1 MTVQLPFASRELRW
15 FFEGPLSG
23 QPALEDWFFG
33 CAPFD
38 KAGDVGVPV
47 WQPRRDD
54 APDVYL
60 LLPGQADMGIK
71 WREGLLQIKG
81 LVASLGRRDY
91 CGRHAGSVER
101 WIKWSY
107 ADLPD
112 GYADLFDS
120 PAVTTVA
127 VHKSRAVRLAELR
140 ADAHLEVSPD
150 SVLDRGI
157 AVELTRIVVDGQA
170 YCSLGFEAFP
180 DDRLTDAVFDTAV
193 TGFLG
198 SLDAFQ
204 LDAARS
210 MSYADWLNRL
220 QRGGPAV

>member
-15 FFEGPLSG
+15 FFEGPLSD

-33 CAPFD
+33 CAPFAT
-38 KAGDVGVPV
+38 AGDVGAPV

-60 LLPGQADMGIK
+60 LLPDQGDMGIK
-71 WREGLLQIKG
+71 WREGLLQVKG
-81 LVASLGRRDY
+81 LVADLGRREY
-91 CGRHAGSVER
+91 CGRHAGNVER

-112 GYADLFDS
+112 GYADLFGS

-127 VHKSRAVRLAELR
+127 VHKSRAVRLVDLGAGAR
-140 ADAHLEVSPD
+140 VEVSPET
-150 SVLDRGI
+150 VLDCGI
-157 AVELTRIVVDGQA
+157 AVELTRIVVDGHA
-170 YCSLGFEAFP
+170 HCSLGFEAFP
-180 DDRLTDAVFDTAV
+180 DDRLTDAVFDAAV

-198 SLDAFQ
+198 SLDALR
-204 LDAARS
+204 LDADRS
-210 MSYADWLNRL
+210 MSYAAWLNCL
-220 QRGGPAV
+220 QRSGLGV

>member
-1 MTVQLPFASRELRW
+1 MTVQLPFASREVRW
-15 FFEGPLSG
+15 FFDGPLSAHG
-23 QPALEDWFFG
+23 ALEDWFFG
-33 CAPFD
+33 CAPFER
-38 KAGDVGVPV
+38 AGGVGAPA

-71 WREGLLQIKG
+71 WREGLLQVKG

-107 ADLPD
+107 ANLPD

-127 VHKSRAVRLAELR
+127 VHKSRAVRLVELR
-140 ADAHLEVSPD
+140 ADARFEVDPG
-150 SVLDRGI
+150 SVLDCGI
-157 AVELTRIVVDGQA
+157 AVELTRIVVAGQA
-170 YCSLGFEAFP
+170 CCSLGFEAFP
-180 DDRLTDAVFDTAV
+180 DDWLTDAVFDTAV
-193 TGFLG
+193 AGFLG
-198 SLDAFQ
+198 SLDALR

-210 MSYADWLNRL
+210 MSYAAWLDRL
-220 QRGGPAV
+220 QRRGAAA